1 MSISNRIL
9 IVDVNVIIHL
19 EKVGLLDKLI
29 KDENIRIVDLVL
41 YQEYVYKRNSISS
54 EVEKIKQVHLNENQ
68 MYEAQYLYD
77 NNSRNSI
84 FDYYSYIVARDNNF
98 ILLTSDWKL
107 KRYANDVEVHG
118 VIWYVQKL
126 REKGIIN
133 NSKLK
138 EIYEKWLHDPNVF
151 ISSEI
156 LSELI
161 IEIDKEKQLVND

>member
-41 YQEYVYKRNSISS
+41 YQEYMYKRNSISS

-161 IEIDKEKQLVND
+161 IEIDREEQLVNN